1 MTVNGPVD
9 GGALGV
15 TYVHEHLMV
24 KPQSDDPRFLDYTL
38 QDEAASR
45 REAESFRQAGGNTI
59 VEMTPI
65 HYGRNAEA
73 CRHIAQEAGIR
84 VVCCTGFHKQEF
96 LPPWFEEKTEAEL
109 YDLLLD
115 EIENGLDGTG
125 IRPGVVKLGT
135 SLNTVTPDEERSIR
149 LAARAHLE
157 TGIPISTHCDKGT
170 MGMEQL
176 RRLEKLGVDPAEV
189 LLCHIDSKMDT
200 QYAIEL
206 CRAGATICIDHIGR
220 ELADHDSFR
229 VRMIVDLLEAGCLDH
244 VCLSGDMGKVNYLPA
259 YGGTPGLAYILTGL
273 KRELLRYLSEEDF
286 HRMVAENPQ
295 RVLTGGAAGK

>member
-1 MTVNGPVD
+1 M
-9 GGALGV
+9 GGDALGI

-24 KPQSDDPRFLDYTL
+24 KPQSEASRFRDYIL
-38 QDEAASR
+38 QDEGASCQ
-45 REAESFRQAGGNTI
+45 EAESFRKAGGKTI

-65 HYGRNAEA
+65 HYGRNVAA
-73 CRHIAQEAGIR
+73 CRHIAQAAGIQ
-84 VVCCTGFHKQEF
+84 VICCTGFHKQEF
-96 LPPWFEEKTEAEL
+96 LPPWFGEKTEAEL
-109 YDLLLD
+109 YDLLLS

-125 IRPGVVKLGT
+125 VRPGVVKLGT
-135 SLNTVTPDEERSIR
+135 SLNEITPDEEVSIR

-176 RRLEKLGVDPAEV
+176 LRLEKLGVDPTEV

-229 VRMIVDLLEAGCLDH
+229 VRMIVDLLEADCIDH

-273 KRELLRYLSEEDF
+273 KRELLRYISKEDF

-295 RVLTGGAAGK
+295 RVLTGGTLKN